1 MNDAAKT
8 ILLWMVIGIILISV
22 FNNFGPKREADKPV
36 SYSEFVKD
44 VKQGKVTSVTITD
57 QNLVGML
64 EGDIAFTTYLP
75 MKQDPALLQDLIAKG
90 VDVKGKPPEQP
101 GLLMHLLNLLPWIVL
116 LAIWIYILR
125 QQAGGG
131 KGGAFSFG
139 RSRARLLNAD
149 QVKITFADVAGV
161 EEAKDEVKEL
171 VDFLKDPGKF
181 QRLGGKI
188 PRGVLLVGPPGT
200 GKTLLARAVAGE
212 AKVPF
217 FTISG
222 SDFVEMFVGVGASRV
237 RDMFEQ
243 AKKQAPCIIFIDEID
258 AVGRHRGAGLGGG
271 HDEREQTLN
280 QLLVEMDGFQGSE
293 GVIVIAATNRP
304 DVLDPALLRPGRFDR
319 QVVVGLPDV
328 KGREQILRV
337 HSRKV
342 PTADD
347 VDVAVIARSTP
358 GFSGADLANIVNEAA
373 LFAARANKRAVD
385 MEDFE
390 KAKDKVIMGT
400 ERRSMVMTEEE
411 KKLTA
416 YHEAGHAIVGLKMPD
431 HDPVHKVTIIPRGRA
446 LGVTMFLPEGDRYNY
461 TRDYLESK
469 LSSLFG
475 GRIAEEVIF
484 GAGKVTTG
492 ASNDIQKATE
502 IARNMVT
509 KWGLSQKVGPLTLSN
524 NDEEVFL
531 GHSITR
537 HKEVSEATS
546 SMIDAEVRDII
557 DRNYRRAEQVLKEN
571 IEVLH
576 AMAAALIR
584 FETINVDQIQ
594 DIMTGKP
601 AREPANWQNP
611 NKTQANMTG
620 PEQQDTLRHETDASD
635 MDVNEAKEGT
645 APANG
650 TSTNIT

>member
-1 MNDAAKT
+1 MNDAVKT
-8 ILLWMVIGIILISV
+8 VVLWMIIGVILIAV
-22 FNNFGPKREADKPV
+22 FNNFGPKRDV
-36 SYSEFVKD
+36 DDHISYSKLLQSVKD
-44 VKQGKVTSVTITD
+44 GNVASITISDQSVEGEFQDAKKFTS
-57 QNLVGML
+57 
-64 EGDIAFTTYLP
+64 YLP
-75 MKQDPALLQDLIAKG
+75 MPQDPALMQSLVAKN
-90 VDVKGKPPEQP
+90 VAITGKPPKPP
-101 GLLMHLLNLLPWIVL
+101 GIWTYFWNFLPLIL
-116 LAIWIYILR
+116 IIAFWIYILR
-125 QQAGGG
+125 QQTGGG

-139 RSRARLLNAD
+139 RSRARLLNSD
-149 QVKITFADVAGV
+149 QVKVTFSDVAGC

-280 QLLVEMDGFQGSE
+280 QLLVEMDGFQGNE

-342 PTADD
+342 PTTDD
-347 VDVAVIARSTP
+347 VDVAVVARSTP

-385 MEDFE
+385 MDDFE
-390 KAKDKVIMGT
+390 RAKDKIIMGA
-400 ERRSMVMTEEE
+400 ERRSIVMSEEE

-416 YHEAGHAIVGLKMPD
+416 YHEAGHAIVGLLVPM

-461 TRDYLESK
+461 TREYLESK
-469 LSSLFG
+469 ISSLFG
-475 GRIAEEVIF
+475 GRLAEEIIF
-484 GAGKVTTG
+484 GVSKVTTG

-509 KWGLSQKVGPLTLSN
+509 KWGLSEKVGPLTLGD

-537 HKEVSEATS
+537 HKELSEATS
-546 SMIDAEVRDII
+546 SMIDAEVRSIVE
-557 DRNYRRAEQVLKEN
+557 RNYRRADNILKDN
-571 IEVLH
+571 IEKLH
-576 AMAAALIR
+576 IMAQTLVKY
-584 FETINVDQIQ
+584 ETINIHQIQ
-594 DIMTGKP
+594 EIMSGKP
-601 AREPANWQNP
+601 VSEPNGWRS
-611 NKTQANMTG
+611 K
-620 PEQQDTLRHETDASD
+620 DADKNQKPVDEPKITEAGLDATEGATAADGTTTS
-635 MDVNEAKEGT
+635 VN
-645 APANG
+645 
-650 TSTNIT
+650 